1 MSTYITYPTD
11 ATLKNL
17 SFCKSNDKYKKI
29 HKTSDLHE
37 FNSLSHKDI
46 LIYLIPSSLVSSYKF
61 EKNPKTSNQNNIANF
76 ISDIDTDIVSEVSD
90 NEFFVFDNHG
100 FVIDKS
106 IYKKLNGILNSLKCK
121 VILIP
126 DYFINH
132 NKDSDHITEFN
143 DSYLFSFSDGT
154 GSSVDSSSID
164 QYIDVIKESN
174 PDFSPFLYLQKD
186 NSVECLKD
194 YENKNKFSLNDFAN
208 NNFLELPNL
217 YKFNFSLRNIYSKLN
232 FSKSELYLC
241 LGLIAASILL
251 PYFLIAQNNK
261 YTNIYELETFNI
273 FKKIDKNTK
282 RVVTPRIQIDQLI
295 NQIPSSFQSQTLNE
309 SKFDNLDF
317 MTAIGEKFI
326 SEVNINFST
335 NIAIITIK
343 EIPQTQ
349 YKLIKNISDRFNI
362 SVLKEDVQISDNTI
376 SGKISIKLDDE

>member
-17 SFCKSNDKYKKI
+17 SFCKSDDKYKKI
-29 HKTSDLHE
+29 YKTSDLHE

-174 PDFSPFLYLQKD
+174 PDFSPFLFLQKD

-194 YENKNKFSLNDFAN
+194 YENKNKFSLNDFVN

>member
-1 MSTYITYPTD
+1 MT
-11 ATLKNL
+11 
-17 SFCKSNDKYKKI
+17 
-29 HKTSDLHE
+29 
-37 FNSLSHKDI
+37 
-46 LIYLIPSSLVSSYKF
+46 
-61 EKNPKTSNQNNIANF
+61 
-76 ISDIDTDIVSEVSD
+76 
-90 NEFFVFDNHG
+90 
-100 FVIDKS
+100 
-106 IYKKLNGILNSLKCK
+106 
-121 VILIP
+121 
-126 DYFINH
+126 
-132 NKDSDHITEFN
+132 HIC
-143 DSYLFSFSDGT
+143 FSDGT
-154 GSSVDSSSID
+154 GSSVDSGSID

>member
-17 SFCKSNDKYKKI
+17 SFCKGDDKYKKI
-29 HKTSDLHE
+29 YKTSDLHE

-174 PDFSPFLYLQKD
+174 PDFSPFLFLQKD

-194 YENKNKFSLNDFAN
+194 YENKNKFSLNNFAN

>member
-29 HKTSDLHE
+29 YKTSDLHE

>member
-29 HKTSDLHE
+29 YKTSDLHE

-232 FSKSELYLC
+232 FSKSELYLS

-349 YKLIKNISDRFNI
+349 YKIIKNISDRFNI
-362 SVLKEDVQISDNTI
+362 SVLKEDVQISDDTI

>member
-29 HKTSDLHE
+29 YKTSDLHE

-46 LIYLIPSSLVSSYKF
+46 LIYLMPSSLVSSYKF

-232 FSKSELYLC
+232 FSKSELYLS

-295 NQIPSSFQSQTLNE
+295 NQIPSSFQAQTLNE

>member
-126 DYFINH
+126 DYFINYS
-132 NKDSDHITEFN
+132 KDSDHITEFN

-174 PDFSPFLYLQKD
+174 PDFSPFLFLQKD

-194 YENKNKFSLNDFAN
+194 YENKNKFSLNDFVN

-261 YTNIYELETFNI
+261 YINIYELETFNI

-295 NQIPSSFQSQTLNE
+295 NQIPSSFQSQTLNG

>member
-17 SFCKSNDKYKKI
+17 SFCKSDDKYKKI
-29 HKTSDLHE
+29 YKTSDLHE

-46 LIYLIPSSLVSSYKF
+46 LIYLMPSSLVSSYKF

-261 YTNIYELETFNI
+261 YINIYELETFNI

-362 SVLKEDVQISDNTI
+362 SVLKEDVQISDDTI
-376 SGKISIKLDDE
+376 SGKISIKLNDE

>member
-194 YENKNKFSLNDFAN
+194 YENKNKFSLNKFAN

>member
-29 HKTSDLHE
+29 YKTSDLHE

-349 YKLIKNISDRFNI
+349 YKIIKNISDRFNI

-376 SGKISIKLDDE
+376 SGKISIKLDDK

>member
-174 PDFSPFLYLQKD
+174 PDFSPFLFLQKD

-232 FSKSELYLC
+232 FSKFELYLC

-349 YKLIKNISDRFNI
+349 YKIIKNISDRFNI

>member
-29 HKTSDLHE
+29 YKTSDLHE

-46 LIYLIPSSLVSSYKF
+46 LIYLMPSSLVSSYKF

-232 FSKSELYLC
+232 FSKSELYLS

-362 SVLKEDVQISDNTI
+362 SVLKEDVQISDDTI
-376 SGKISIKLDDE
+376 SGKISIKLNDE

>member
-29 HKTSDLHE
+29 YKTSDLHE

-46 LIYLIPSSLVSSYKF
+46 LIYLMPSSLVSSYKF

-349 YKLIKNISDRFNI
+349 YKIIKNISDRFNI
-362 SVLKEDVQISDNTI
+362 SVLKEDVQISDDTI

>member
-186 NSVECLKD
+186 NSIECLKD

-208 NNFLELPNL
+208 KNFLELPNL

-261 YTNIYELETFNI
+261 YINIYELETFNI

-317 MTAIGEKFI
+317 MTAIAEKFI

-349 YKLIKNISDRFNI
+349 YKIIKNISDRFNI

>member
-29 HKTSDLHE
+29 YKTSDLHE

-46 LIYLIPSSLVSSYKF
+46 LIYLMPSSLVSSYKF